1 MGIVRLAP
9 VPNKEP
15 PIASLYHA
23 NVPNEAV
30 ADKIAVPVPQIV
42 VGVVEVMVGI
52 SFMVATTA
60 VLVEVVQL
68 LLVAST

>member
-1 MGIVRLAP
+1 MASLVP

-15 PIASLYHA
+15 PVASLYHA

-42 VGVVEVMVGI
+42 VGVVEVMIGI
-52 SFMVATTA
+52 SFMVATTS
-60 VLVEVVQL
+60 VLAIEVQPFS
-68 LLVAST
+68 VASK